1 MGLRRRLSF
10 APSELGH
17 LGSFTQGLRP
27 GLHSGTASRLAK
39 VAICHCLENSCFSTT
54 QLWPIHLQQP
64 RLLTLPE
71 AVRTTSHEVLVE
83 AASDPAL
90 TEDLALVLLKHSDL
104 PSQVLDRLSRNS
116 GVMKSRKVKLALVEH
131 PRTPRHISV
140 PMVRHLFTFDLMQVA
155 LTPVV
160 PADIK
165 MTAEESLIN
174 RLERL
179 SQGERLSLAHRAS
192 GRVAAVLLLDP
203 ESRVIHAAL
212 ENSRLTESAVI
223 KALMRRDAPEAFVRA
238 VCHHSRWSPRREIR
252 IALLRNGKTPLSRA
266 LEFSRSLPP
275 AVVREILH
283 GSHLPAATKKGLLKD
298 VAERSGSSE
307 KPGF

>member
-1 MGLRRRLSF
+1 M
-10 APSELGH
+10 
-17 LGSFTQGLRP
+17 
-27 GLHSGTASRLAK
+27 LA
-39 VAICHCLENSCFSTT
+39 
-54 QLWPIHLQQP
+54 
-64 RLLTLPE
+64 
-71 AVRTTSHEVLVE
+71 E

-90 TEDLALVLLKHSDL
+90 TEDLALVLLKQSDL
-104 PSQVLDRLSRNS
+104 PTQVLDRLSRNS

-140 PMVRHLFTFDLMQVA
+140 PMVRHLFTFDLMRVA

-165 MTAEESLIN
+165 MAAEESLIN

-203 ESRVIHAAL
+203 EPRVIHAAL

-223 KALMRRDAPEAFVRA
+223 KALMRRDAPERI
-238 VCHHSRWSPRREIR
+238 RRR
-252 IALLRNGKTPLSRA
+252 C
-266 LEFSRSLPP
+266 LPSFE
-275 AVVREILH
+275 VV
-283 GSHLPAATKKGLLKD
+283 AAPGNPHRP
-298 VAERSGSSE
+298 VAQ
-307 KPGF
+307 